1 MRIYAT
7 LYSLENKIQRTG
19 RKNRI
24 HSNSPFADFLEIK
37 QLNNINTSTM
47 LATALSLLLRILSNP
62 IGNVFQKKL
71 TEKQNH
77 PLLVNF
83 LTFFILSILCII
95 PAWQLDWKQ
104 VPLHSWYYG
113 IIAGIFGAAGNGLLV
128 KALQGGD
135 LSILGPINSYKS
147 VVGILIGI
155 IFLHEI
161 PNIWGIIG
169 IVLII
174 YGSYFVL
181 DTMEE
186 HFSWALLRNKEIQ
199 YRIWA
204 MILTAIEAIFI
215 KKVILYSSTTISFF
229 FWCWFG
235 AFFSF
240 VLLFCFKVH
249 FPKELK
255 KIKYSHL
262 PMYGLLVLCIGT
274 MQYTTNYVFS
284 HMNVGYSLALFQL
297 STIVSIILGNKIF
310 KEQNIKKKL
319 LGAIV
324 MVVGSIVII
333 MLN

>member
-1 MRIYAT
+1 
-7 LYSLENKIQRTG
+7 
-19 RKNRI
+19 
-24 HSNSPFADFLEIK
+24 
-37 QLNNINTSTM
+37 M
-47 LATALSLLLRILSNP
+47 LATVFSLILRILANP

-71 TEKQNH
+71 TGKQNH

-83 LTFFILSILCII
+83 LTFFILSIICFI
-95 PAWQLDWKQ
+95 PAWQQDWTQISKF
-104 VPLHSWYYG
+104 SWYYG
-113 IIAGIFGAAGNGLLV
+113 IIAGVFGAIGNGFLV
-128 KALQGGD
+128 KALQKGD

-161 PNIWGIIG
+161 PNFWGVIG
-169 IVLII
+169 VALII

-186 HFSWALLRNKEIQ
+186 HFSWTLLKNKEIQ
-199 YRIWA
+199 FRIWA

-240 VLLFCFKVH
+240 ILIFIFKVD
-249 FPKELK
+249 FWKELK
-255 KIKYSHL
+255 HVECNHL
-262 PMYGLLVLCIGT
+262 PIYVLLVLCIGT

-284 HMNVGYSLALFQL
+284 HMNVGYALALFQL
-297 STIVSIILGNKIF
+297 STIVSIFLGYRIF

-319 LGAIV
+319 IGAII
-324 MVVGSIVII
+324 MVIGSGVII
-333 MLN
+333 LLN